1 MTVPILAASFL
12 AVCVTLGYAA
22 VVQVSQRHIPA
33 PLSVGTGL
41 GALMVTAAAFGA
53 PGATVADAWVGA
65 LLLVAAVLLFL
76 APSIDAGRRA
86 DLTLDGSDLAAAA
99 VTTALIATLVRI
111 GAVLAPGGQL
121 AVAAALLL
129 VVAVGARSM
138 PEEWRRGP
146 ILGLTVG
153 GALIGVL
160 AGWSAVRGGVGVL
173 ATPGPIWKGD
183 LSGWPAAPVG
193 GSTWQAPVALA
204 LLALA
209 AGILLPPPWR
219 WDVSGVAVVL
229 ATIGAPA
236 AFDLAWW
243 SPVLVGGMVAT
254 VFGMAAVATEEARA
268 GLSRATVAGVV
279 ALHAAGAG
287 LVRPWTTALAL
298 GSIALIGVVVATLAR
313 VLAGPQVADIETE
326 GMPPHLA
333 QIGGAAI
340 GAALL
345 ALPGCGGGAGRRVR
359 TLGAGG
365 ADRRA
370 GRVQPRPGRRG
381 RGPPAGAA
389 VSALGQRGGG
399 RRCQHQRPRRHPH
412 RPRRRRLRGRR
423 RPARRTGR
431 ADPRGHRAAHR
442 RRPAGPALGGTTR
455 RRPTAAA
462 GRPGATA
469 VAVQPGRRRVG
480 RGGAADRPGT
490 RLDRTRAG
498 HRPGRAAPHTDPD
511 LAGPAAGAAHP
522 TAGRGQPDPR
532 ADGVAAHRDRRAGRH
547 RVQRW
552 ATFPGRAG
560 GAARGGRHPAD
571 RTHRAGPG
579 LARPAPSPR
588 SPSSPS
594 RCSVSR

>member
-1 MTVPILAASFL
+1 
-12 AVCVTLGYAA
+12 
-22 VVQVSQRHIPA
+22 
-33 PLSVGTGL
+33 TGL
-41 GALMVTAAAFGA
+41 GALVVTAAAFGA

-111 GAVLAPGGQL
+111 GAVLAPGAQL

-173 ATPGPIWKGD
+173 ATPGPIWRGD
-183 LSGWPAAPVG
+183 LSDWPAAPVG
-193 GSTWQAPVALA
+193 GATWQAPVALA

-313 VLAGPQVADIETE
+313 VLADPQVTDIDTE

-345 ALPGCGGGAGRRVR
+345 ALPGAVAALSAEFEHSAEVVLTAALAATSLGLAAVAAVRRQVPQYLPWVSVAVVGGA
-359 TLGAGG
+359 TI
-365 ADRRA
+365 
-370 GRVQPRPGRRG
+370 
-381 RGPPAGAA
+381 
-389 VSALGQRGGG
+389 SALAAI
-399 RRCQHQRPRRHPH
+399 P
-412 RPRRRRLRGRR
+412 
-423 RPARRTGR
+423 TGL
-431 ADPRGHRAAHR
+431 AA
-442 RRPAGPALGGTTR
+442 GVY
-455 RRPTAAA
+455 AAA
-462 GRPGATA
+462 
-469 VAVQPGRRRVG
+469 
-480 RGGAADRPGT
+480 AALLGV
-490 RLDRTRAG
+490 
-498 HRPGRAAPHTDPD
+498 
-511 LAGPAAGAAHP
+511 LA
-522 TAGRGQPDPR
+522 
-532 ADGVAAHRDRRAGRH
+532 
-547 RVQRW
+547 
-552 ATFPGRAG
+552 
-560 GAARGGRHPAD
+560 
-571 RTHRAGPG
+571 
-579 LARPAPSPR
+579 
-588 SPSSPS
+588 
-594 RCSVSR
+594 